1 MKTNVKR
8 LTLAVLLSIVVILT
22 SYFVG
27 NTSYPMA
34 GEKAALVKLNN
45 WKSYLNLTHDSVPDD
60 VLLLN
65 VSYDKT
71 MTPYQEEGLELGQI
85 PITDRR
91 KLLDF
96 LTKARQAD
104 NYKYIMMD
112 VILERGIE
120 TAFDSALFHTIASMP
135 RIVIPVHSD
144 APLQDSILYAKAANA
159 DYNITHDETN
169 FTRFQFLNDGVPSMP
184 LKMYEAQTGNTIEKH
199 GPFYTCDG
207 HLCSSAI
214 TLKLPIKISGTYLE
228 KGEGA
233 TNMRE
238 RSYLYLGAD
247 VLSVDSIVPVAEQIR
262 DKIVVIGDFNND
274 VHRTYLGFQPGSV
287 ICLNAYYALQRGEHR
302 VNYLFTLFLF
312 FVYTGIA
319 MLMLNGRSIDSFF
332 KNPWLKAMA
341 SFFALTVVFTIISM
355 VVYALPVGIVYNPVM
370 PTTIF
375 ATFGIFINA
384 IKKITG

>member
-120 TAFDSALFHTIASMP
+120 TEFDSALFHTIASMP

-228 KGEGA
+228 KGEAA

>member
-8 LTLAVLLSIVVILT
+8 LTLAVLLSIIVILT

-120 TAFDSALFHTIASMP
+120 TESDSALFHTIASMP

-144 APLQDSILYAKAANA
+144 APLQDSILYAKAAYA

-169 FTRFQFLNDGVPSMP
+169 FTRFQFLNDSVPSMP

>member
-120 TAFDSALFHTIASMP
+120 TEFDSALFHTIASMP

>member
-8 LTLAVLLSIVVILT
+8 LTLAVLLSIIVILT

-120 TAFDSALFHTIASMP
+120 TEFDSALFHTIASMP

>member
-8 LTLAVLLSIVVILT
+8 LTLAVLLSIIVILT

-120 TAFDSALFHTIASMP
+120 TESDSALFHTIASMP

>member
-120 TAFDSALFHTIASMP
+120 TESDSALFHTIASMP

-144 APLQDSILYAKAANA
+144 VPLQDSILYAKAANA

-228 KGEGA
+228 
-233 TNMRE
+233 
-238 RSYLYLGAD
+238 
-247 VLSVDSIVPVAEQIR
+247 
-262 DKIVVIGDFNND
+262 
-274 VHRTYLGFQPGSV
+274 
-287 ICLNAYYALQRGEHR
+287 
-302 VNYLFTLFLF
+302 
-312 FVYTGIA
+312 
-319 MLMLNGRSIDSFF
+319 
-332 KNPWLKAMA
+332 
-341 SFFALTVVFTIISM
+341 
-355 VVYALPVGIVYNPVM
+355 
-370 PTTIF
+370 
-375 ATFGIFINA
+375 
-384 IKKITG
+384 

>member
-144 APLQDSILYAKAANA
+144 APLQDSILYAKAAYA

>member
-120 TAFDSALFHTIASMP
+120 TEFDSALFHTIASMP

-169 FTRFQFLNDGVPSMP
+169 FTRFQFMNDGVPSMP

-228 KGEGA
+228 KGEAA

-332 KNPWLKAMA
+332 KNPWLKALA

>member
-120 TAFDSALFHTIASMP
+120 TESDSALFHTIASMP

>member
-1 MKTNVKR
+1 M
-8 LTLAVLLSIVVILT
+8 
-22 SYFVG
+22 
-27 NTSYPMA
+27 
-34 GEKAALVKLNN
+34 
-45 WKSYLNLTHDSVPDD
+45 
-60 VLLLN
+60 
-65 VSYDKT
+65 
-71 MTPYQEEGLELGQI
+71 
-85 PITDRR
+85 
-91 KLLDF
+91 
-96 LTKARQAD
+96 
-104 NYKYIMMD
+104 
-112 VILERGIE
+112 
-120 TAFDSALFHTIASMP
+120 
-135 RIVIPVHSD
+135 
-144 APLQDSILYAKAANA
+144 QDSILYAKAANA